1 MKVVYRWGGSLAV
14 LLIAGAAAFSLSSR
28 EITAAEPQAQSGGQT
43 PQAAKGSPAASQE
56 LIARGEYL
64 VDHVGMCS
72 ECHTPRDAYGNLD
85 NAHYLQG
92 APIWIVPVHPMTN
105 WANRAPA
112 LAGFEGFTDAQGETI
127 LEKGV
132 GPNGLD
138 IQPPMHIYR
147 MNHADAQAIIAYLRS
162 LPSNYTQP

>member
-1 MKVVYRWGGSLAV
+1 MKVVYRWGASLAV
-14 LLIAGAAAFSLSSR
+14 LVIAGAAAFSLSSR
-28 EITAAEPQAQSGGQT
+28 EITAAGPQAQSAGQT
-43 PQAAKGSPAASQE
+43 SQAAKGSPAASQE
-56 LIARGEYL
+56 LIARGQYL

-112 LAGFEGFTDAQGETI
+112 LAGFQGFTDAQGETI

-138 IQPPMHIYR
+138 IQPPMHVYR
-147 MNHADAQAIIAYLRS
+147 MNHGDAQAIIAYLRS